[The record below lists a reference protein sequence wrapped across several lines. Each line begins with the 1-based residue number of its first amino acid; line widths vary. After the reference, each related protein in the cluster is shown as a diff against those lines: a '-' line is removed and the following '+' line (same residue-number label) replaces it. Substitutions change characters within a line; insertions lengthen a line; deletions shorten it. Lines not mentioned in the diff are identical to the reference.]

1 MPEYFANRTP
11 GAGVSMTL
19 ADHGHRLRAVVLAAG
34 QGKRMKSALPKV
46 LHDVLGK
53 PILGRVLGQCAR
65 LGCEKMHVVVGH
77 QADLVGRYVS
87 DSEFAQSSSTHLQE
101 PQLGTGHAV
110 LQVEPALLADNFKG
124 YLIVTVGDAP
134 VIQAETLRALLDK
147 HVLSGA
153 AVTALTAIVDDPKN
167 YGRIVRDQNGAVKA
181 VVEDKDASADEKKIK
196 EVNTGIY
203 CLSWPAVQN
212 GLKDL
217 KCENKQ
223 NEYYLT
229 DLVGWA
235 HRAGLGAETQVLE
248 DWREMA
254 GINSRIE
261 LSEAMKYLRDIKLSR
276 LSLESGVTIVDPQST
291 WISPEVRIGQETLV
305 MPGCIILGDVE
316 IGSGCQIGPYSVI
329 KGRVRIGDG
338 TSVNHSHVND
348 SVIGAKAKIGPF
360 AHLREGNSVG
370 DASKVGNFVE
380 LKKTTVGEH
389 TNVSH
394 LSYVGDAAL
403 GNNVNI
409 GAGTITA
416 NYDHITKKKE
426 RTILGDGASTGSNSV
441 LVAPVELEA
450 EAVVGA
456 GSVVTKN
463 VPSGA
468 LAVARSRQENI
479 EGWAKKRKAKVKTS

>member
-1 MPEYFANRTP
+1 
-11 GAGVSMTL
+11 
-19 ADHGHRLRAVVLAAG
+19 
-34 QGKRMKSALPKV
+34 
-46 LHDVLGK
+46 
-53 PILGRVLGQCAR
+53 
-65 LGCEKMHVVVGH
+65 
-77 QADLVGRYVS
+77 
-87 DSEFAQSSSTHLQE
+87 
-101 PQLGTGHAV
+101 
-110 LQVEPALLADNFKG
+110 
-124 YLIVTVGDAP
+124 
-134 VIQAETLRALLDK
+134 
-147 HVLSGA
+147 
-153 AVTALTAIVDDPKN
+153 
-167 YGRIVRDQNGAVKA
+167 
-181 VVEDKDASADEKKIK
+181 
-196 EVNTGIY
+196 
-203 CLSWPAVQN
+203 
-212 GLKDL
+212 
-217 KCENKQ
+217 
-223 NEYYLT
+223 
-229 DLVGWA
+229 
-235 HRAGLGAETQVLE
+235 
-248 DWREMA
+248 
-254 GINSRIE
+254 
-261 LSEAMKYLRDIKLSR
+261 MKYLRDIKLSR
-276 LSLESGVTIVDPQST
+276 LSLESGVTIIDPQST